1 MKYTYT
7 KAYSQYG
14 ASMGRRDNITESAC
28 TIKFHLQ
35 RVPLDSGGYDPGGAY
50 WGLGCGW
57 LYYAHGDGAEEVQEM
72 FFRAH
77 NRDDAKTQVRAA
89 FPNCTF
95 YR

>member
-7 KAYSQYG
+7 KACSQYG

-28 TIKFHLQ
+28 AIKFHLQ

-50 WGLGCGW
+50 WGLGDP
-57 LYYAHGDGAEEVQEM
+57 LYVAFGEGELEVQEM
-72 FFRAH
+72 FFRAKS
-77 NRDDAKTQVRAA
+77 RDDAKTQVRGA
-89 FPNCTF
+89 FPAATF

>member
-50 WGLGCGW
+50 WGLGDP
-57 LYYAHGDGAEEVQEM
+57 LYVAFGEGELEVQEM
-72 FFRAH
+72 FFRAKS
-77 NRDDAKTQVRAA
+77 RDDAKTQVRGA
-89 FPNCTF
+89 FPAATF

>member
-7 KAYSQYG
+7 KACSQYG

-50 WGLGCGW
+50 WGLGDP
-57 LYYAHGDGAEEVQEM
+57 LYVAFGEGELEVQEM
-72 FFRAH
+72 FFRAKS
-77 NRDDAKTQVRAA
+77 RDDAKTQVRGA
-89 FPNCTF
+89 FPAATF

>member
-14 ASMGRRDNITESAC
+14 SSMGRRDNITESAC

-50 WGLGCGW
+50 WGLGDP
-57 LYYAHGDGAEEVQEM
+57 LYVAFGEGELEVQEM
-72 FFRAH
+72 FFRAKS
-77 NRDDAKTQVRAA
+77 RDGAKTQVRGA
-89 FPNCTF
+89 FPAATF

>member
-1 MKYTYT
+1 MKYAYT

-50 WGLGCGW
+50 WGLGDP
-57 LYYAHGDGAEEVQEM
+57 LYVAFGEGELEVQEM
-72 FFRAH
+72 FFRAKS
-77 NRDDAKTQVRAA
+77 RDDAKTQVRGA
-89 FPNCTF
+89 FPAATF